1 MTIEMPTHVDE
12 IKRLFAY
19 HYWATHKL
27 LKVVGGLTPE
37 EYSREVAGAYGSV
50 RNTLVHTLSAE
61 WGWLDRAGGW
71 PRGDKLSA
79 DDYPT
84 PASLI
89 DQWAK
94 VEEKMNEF
102 LAGISADLLD
112 GVVEFKIGDKAFKQE
127 RGQLLRHA
135 AIHSVHHRGQVALLI
150 RALGRTPGNFD
161 LLFYSE
167 EAGAEA

>member
-1 MTIEMPTHVDE
+1 MSTHVDE

-27 LKVVGGLTPE
+27 LKVVGALTPE
-37 EYSREVAGAYGSV
+37 EYSREVAGTYGSV

-61 WGWLDRAGGW
+61 WGWLDRCGGW
-71 PRGDKLSA
+71 PRGEKLNA
-79 DDYPT
+79 DQYPT

-89 DQWAK
+89 EQWAK
-94 VEEKMNEF
+94 VEAKVNEF
-102 LAGISADLLD
+102 LATVTDDQLN
-112 GVVEFKIGDKAFKQE
+112 GVVEFTIGDRSFRQE

-135 AIHSVHHRGQVALLI
+135 AIHSMHHRGQVSLLI

-161 LLFYSE
+161 LLFYAE
-167 EAGAEA
+167 EAGAQA

>member
-1 MTIEMPTHVDE
+1 MPTHVDE

-27 LKVVGGLTPE
+27 LEVVGALTPE
-37 EYSREVAGAYGSV
+37 EYSREVAGTYRSV

-61 WGWLDRAGGW
+61 WGWLDRCGGW
-71 PRGDKLSA
+71 PRGEKLNP
-79 DDYPT
+79 DQYPT
-84 PASLI
+84 PQSLI

-94 VEEKMNEF
+94 VEDKVNEF
-102 LAGISADLLD
+102 LADTTPEQLN
-112 GVVEFKIGDKAFKQE
+112 GVVEFAIGSTNFKQE

-135 AIHSVHHRGQVALLI
+135 TTHAVHHRGQVSLLI
-150 RALGRTPGNFD
+150 RELGRTPGNFD

-167 EAGAEA
+167 EAGALA